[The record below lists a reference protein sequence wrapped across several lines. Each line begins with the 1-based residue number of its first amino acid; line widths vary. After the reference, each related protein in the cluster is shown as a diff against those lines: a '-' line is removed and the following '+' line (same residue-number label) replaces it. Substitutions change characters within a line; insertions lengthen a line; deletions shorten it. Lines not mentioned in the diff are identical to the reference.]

1 MSVQNSSI
9 KHYTGLMQYWS
20 CIDTTSNKKQRVVTQ
35 KIIKVFSRIAVF
47 IRRFFF
53 LLIFREWFTNKK
65 ADRIV
70 KFYIM
75 RLMLIKKR

>member
-9 KHYTGLMQYWS
+9 KHLHRLNAILS

-53 LLIFREWFTNKK
+53 C
-65 ADRIV
+65 
-70 KFYIM
+70 
-75 RLMLIKKR
+75 